1 MRFVT
6 ASFVVA
12 RGQDDFRVIFE
23 ANDIGKVDWIAVEK
37 NGEPF
42 GEPFFNGN
50 ARFHACLAHAK
61 SVIDHVGESLV
72 RNQNGRPQHVA
83 TKR

>member
-12 RGQDDFRVIFE
+12 RGQDDYRVIFE
-23 ANDIGKVDWIAVEK
+23 ANELGKVDWIVVEK

-50 ARFHACLAHAK
+50 HRFHACLSHTR
-61 SVIDHVGESLV
+61 SVIDHVGEALAM
-72 RNQNGRPQHVA
+72 QQAGRPRHVT